1 MIDTYSKFYYGLEV
15 TASNKWIDFDE
26 GAGEIN
32 VSLDPGF
39 YTLEQIAQAVEDEMN
54 AAGSDVYTV
63 TVNRD
68 TRKITIGTTGT
79 CDFLWHTG
87 INSSN
92 TIGTLIGYI
101 ITADDMNKT
110 SLVSDNAIGSVYE
123 PQFKLQDYVSEAD
136 FRNLRSATRNKSAS
150 GLIEVINFG
159 TEKFFE
165 FSIKFATNIPQPASG
180 PIISNTSGV
189 ANLEAFMQYMMQGAA
204 VEFMPNKD
212 DETTYY
218 TLFLESTS
226 SEGSGMGYKLQEQY
240 GRGLKG
246 YFESGM
252 LKFRYYEG

>member
-26 GAGEIN
+26 GAGELNASIA
-32 VSLDPGF
+32 PGF
-39 YTLEQIAQAVEDEMN
+39 YTLEQIAQAVEDVLN
-54 AAGSDVYTV
+54 DFGSDVYTL

-68 TRKITIGTTGT
+68 TRKITIATDGTVDLLWNTGA
-79 CDFLWHTG
+79 
-87 INSSN
+87 NAAN
-92 TIGTLIGYI
+92 TIGSLIGFSVA
-101 ITADDMNKT
+101 ADDT
-110 SLVSDNAIGSVYE
+110 SVTSIVSDNAIGSAYE

-136 FRNLRSATRNKSAS
+136 FRMLRNATKNKSAS

-180 PIISNTSGV
+180 PIINNVSGV
-189 ANLEAFMQYMMQGAA
+189 ANLEAFMQYIMQGAA
-204 VEFMPNKD
+204 IEFMPNKD

-218 TLFLESTS
+218 TLYLESTS

-246 YFESGM
+246 YFETGM

>member
-15 TASNKWIDFDE
+15 TASNKWLDFDE
-26 GAGEIN
+26 GVGEIN
-32 VSLDPGF
+32 ISIAPGF
-39 YTLEQIAQAVEDEMN
+39 YTLEQIAQAVEDGMN
-54 AAGSDVYTV
+54 DAGSDVYTV

-68 TRKITIGTTGT
+68 TRKITIATTGS

-87 INSSN
+87 ENTSN
-92 TIGTLIGYI
+92 TIGTLLGYV
-101 ITADDMNKT
+101 ITSDDMNKS

-204 VEFMPNKD
+204 IEFMPNKD

-246 YFESGM
+246 YFETGV

>member
-32 VSLDPGF
+32 VSLDAGF

-54 AAGSDVYTV
+54 SAGTDVYTV

-68 TRKITIGTTGT
+68 TRKITIASTGT
-79 CDFLWHTG
+79 FDLLW
-87 INSSN
+87 NSGVNNAN
-92 TIGTLIGYI
+92 TIGTLIGFVVS
-101 ITADDMNKT
+101 ADDT
-110 SLVSDNAIGSVYE
+110 TLTTITSDNAIGSVYE

-180 PIISNTSGV
+180 PIINNTSGV

-204 VEFMPNKD
+204 IEFMPNKD

-246 YFESGM
+246 YFETGM